1 MEDLEKQFF
10 NSYESCLAKEGKKI
24 CEEVDSIVG
33 DNNDLMIEKCK
44 AHYYYFS
51 DKEKSLKFDPKLV
64 EKFKRF
70 YKHFRNYEDFKMCF
84 KIK

>member
-44 AHYYYFS
+44 AYYYYFS

-70 YKHFRNYEDFKMCF
+70 YKHFRNYEVSKCAL
-84 KIK
+84 K